1 MSLGRQQFNF
11 MWAAYLAGGS
21 GGVTDGDKGDIV
33 VSGGGTV
40 WTFDS
45 AALLAAIL
53 SSGVASN
60 SVTVTCNFGGSFSD
74 KSQSV
79 VTGQTWV
86 TAGSEI
92 SATVLTPSGVDP
104 DEMYLLDIKP
114 VISDLVPGVGFTV
127 TLYSQPEATGSY
139 DVMCI
144 GI

>member
-1 MSLGRQQFNF
+1 MSLGRLQFDL
-11 MWAAYLAGGS
+11 MWAAYLAGG
-21 GGVTDGDKGDIV
+21 GGVTDGDKGDII

-45 AALLAAIL
+45 PALLAAIL

-60 SVTVTCNFGGSFSD
+60 SVTVGCDFGESFTD
-74 KSQSV
+74 KAQTV
-79 VTGQTWV
+79 VTGQAWV
-86 TAGSEI
+86 ASDSEI
-92 SATVLTPSGVDP
+92 VASILTPASVDP

-114 VISDLVPGVGFTV
+114 VISDLVAGVGFTV

>member
-1 MSLGRQQFNF
+1 MSLGRQQFNL

-60 SVTVTCNFGGSFSD
+60 SVTVTCNFGGSFSAE
-74 KSQSV
+74 SYSV

>member
-1 MSLGRQQFNF
+1 MSLGRQQFNL

-21 GGVTDGDKGDIV
+21 GGVTDGDKGDII

-60 SVTVTCNFGGSFSD
+60 SVTVTCDFGESFTD
-74 KSQSV
+74 KAQTV

-114 VISDLVPGVGFTV
+114 VISDLVAGVGFTV
-127 TLYSQPEATGSY
+127 TLYSQPEAAGDY

>member
-1 MSLGRQQFNF
+1 MIRKVLDINGRAF
-11 MWAAYLAGGS
+11 LIDDSPSGGGGS
-21 GGVTDGDKGDIV
+21 G
-33 VSGGGTV
+33 
-40 WTFDS
+40 
-45 AALLAAIL
+45 
-53 SSGVASN
+53 N
-60 SVTVTCNFGGSFSD
+60 SVTAACNFGASFTD
-74 KSQSV
+74 KAQTV

-92 SATVLTPSGVDP
+92 VPSVLTPASIDP

-114 VISDLVPGVGFTV
+114 VISDLVAGVGFTV